1 MSTPIKSR
9 TASSDSGNAEVMKRS
24 LKKDV
29 KGHVHREV
37 DTQTFIKEVWG
48 LPAATVSTITESN
61 LHNTPGIGPIII
73 AYNRL
78 LLSRKDT
85 ESDLHLPFEHWPRR

>member
-1 MSTPIKSR
+1 MKSR

-48 LPAATVSTITESN
+48 LPAGNSLNYHRIKPPQCAGYRAN
-61 LHNTPGIGPIII
+61 HH
-73 AYNRL
+73 RL
-78 LLSRKDT
+78 
-85 ESDLHLPFEHWPRR
+85 RRVVIE